1 MLKVDAIFGDQKVK
15 AMTKMK
21 WKWVEIQIEALRH
34 CDVKWMMH
42 MDGPASHAG

>member
-21 WKWVEIQIEALRH
+21 WKWVEIQNEELRH
-34 CDVKWMMH
+34 CDVKRMIR
-42 MDGPASHAG
+42 MDGHASRAG